1 MCLSIK
7 LNGNV
12 NFQTPAF
19 ALLETFVCSSPKLS
33 ILRDFA
39 EGCIALFRKSSYQAG
54 MNQLICIAG
63 CLTGLYK
70 VIA

>member
-12 NFQTPAF
+12 NVF
-19 ALLETFVCSSPKLS
+19 ALLETFVCSSPKLP

-39 EGCIALFRKSSYQAG
+39 EGCIALFRKSSYHAG